1 MSAPKGKAMVLHEHG
16 ADKLT
21 LVQDFQFAEPKA
33 GEVLVKVAA
42 AGVNPVDGYVRA
54 GIYASPSFPLIIG
67 GDLSGTVVSAGEGSR
82 FKAGDAVFGVSSTY
96 ISKAPE
102 LQGTYASH
110 CVLKDEWLAA
120 APKSI
125 TLAHAAAAPLA
136 ALTAIQAL
144 EKAAPAAGQRVL
156 ITGASGGVGHIAV
169 QLAKVVHSLHVTAVC
184 SAKHAAWMRELGADA
199 VVDYAPG
206 VEAALKPFADE
217 AQQFDIVIDTIGG
230 EMVDFAAK
238 HCLRKGGIVCEL
250 WCRDCALVSRTFQ
263 QHESL
268 TRPRRLASLRAAHIM
283 NKGSGDSKVVGAG
296 GDGVRFATT
305 LIAPSGE
312 QAAQVAALIDAGKLK
327 IKVAR
332 EYPLEEATAALNEVM
347 ASHAGGKVILVV

>member
-1 MSAPKGKAMVLHEHG
+1 MPGPVGKAMVLHEHG

-21 LVQDFQFAEPKA
+21 LVQDFPFAEPKA
-33 GEVLVKVAA
+33 GEVLVKVVA

-125 TLAHAAAAPLA
+125 PLAHAAAAPLA

-238 HCLRKGGIVCEL
+238 HCLRKGGIVCEF
-250 WCRDCALVSRTFQ
+250 DCAAQRS
-263 QHESL
+263 
-268 TRPRRLASLRAAHIM
+268 
-283 NKGSGDSKVVGAG
+283 
-296 GDGVRFATT
+296 RFARAPATRIAHSAFVASP
-305 LIAPSGE
+305 LIF
-312 QAAQVAALIDAGKLK
+312 AQ
-327 IKVAR
+327 R
-332 EYPLEEATAALNEVM
+332 T
-347 ASHAGGKVILVV
+347 S

>member
-1 MSAPKGKAMVLHEHG
+1 
-16 ADKLT
+16 
-21 LVQDFQFAEPKA
+21 
-33 GEVLVKVAA
+33 
-42 AGVNPVDGYVRA
+42 VRA

-67 GDLSGTVVSAGEGSR
+67 GDVSGTVVSAGEGSR

-125 TLAHAAAAPLA
+125 PLAHAAAAPLA

-169 QLAKVVHSLHVTAVC
+169 QLAKVVHSLHVTAVS

-238 HCLRKGGIVCEL
+238 HCLRKGGIV
-250 WCRDCALVSRTFQ
+250 S
-263 QHESL
+263 
-268 TRPRRLASLRAAHIM
+268 HIM

-305 LIAPSGE
+305 LIAPNGQ

-327 IKVAR
+327 IKVAH
-332 EYPLEEATAALNEVM
+332 EFPLEQATAALNEVM
-347 ASHAGGKVILVV
+347 ASHSGGKVILVV